1 MLSNRHKPRI
11 LHLSQP
17 TTGGT
22 AVCVRALASFGAQH
36 GYMVTV
42 ACPDGGELP
51 GWTAEAGGAWLPLPL
66 TRSPGLADSAH
77 LVALRTLIRGTDVLH
92 LHASK
97 AGALGR
103 LALLGMSPTERPAC
117 IFTPHGW
124 SWLVGG
130 PLAPAYRRFERAAA
144 RLADVIV
151 AVSDEDRRVGA
162 GVLGVDAARIR
173 VIPNGVD
180 TRLFGPDG
188 PRAER
193 STSPLIVCIG
203 RFDIAKGQDIALH
216 ALARMRTL
224 DARLRL
230 VGDGPDRGA
239 LLELAHRLGIAD
251 RVEMTGFDAAPAR
264 HMRAADIVLV
274 PSRWDA
280 QSLVLLEAMACGR
293 PVVATKVPGV
303 EALDGV
309 GAVVPREDPD
319 GIARVLDDL
328 LADPFGRDRMGGAAR
343 GRAVAKLDLRRCM
356 DRYRILWDALLR
368 RRGLAHPF
376 QLLPTPAHKSPE
388 PAGAPAGVA

>member
-1 MLSNRHKPRI
+1 MLTGFDQPRM

-17 TTGGT
+17 TSGGT
-22 AVCVRALASFGAQH
+22 AVCVRALTSSAARH

-42 ACPDGGELP
+42 GCPDGGDLP
-51 GWTAEAGGAWLPLPL
+51 RWTAKAGGAWLPLPL
-66 TRSPGLADSAH
+66 TRSPGLVDSAH
-77 LVALRTLIRGTDVLH
+77 LVALRTLIRGADLLH

-103 LALLGMSPTERPAC
+103 LALLGMSPEERPAC

-151 AVSDEDRRVGA
+151 SVSEEDRHAGA
-162 GVLGVDAARIR
+162 EVLGVDAARIR

-193 STSPLIVCIG
+193 STSPLIVCVG
-203 RFDIAKGQDIALH
+203 RFDVAKGQDIALH
-216 ALARMRTL
+216 ALARMRTV

-230 VGDGPDRGA
+230 VGDGPTRGA
-239 LLELAHRLGIAD
+239 LVQLAGRLGIAD
-251 RVEMTGFDAAPAR
+251 RVELTGFDAAPAR

-303 EALDGV
+303 RALDGV
-309 GAVVPREDPD
+309 GAVVPREDPET
-319 GIARVLDDL
+319 IARALDGL
-328 LADPFGRDRMGGAAR
+328 LSDAVRRDRMGAAAR
-343 GRAVAKLDLRRCM
+343 DRAVAEFDLRRCM
-356 DRYRILWDALLR
+356 ERYRILWDALLR
-368 RRGLAHPF
+368 RRRSAHP
-376 QLLPTPAHKSPE
+376 QLLPTPAHEVPASAVA
-388 PAGAPAGVA
+388 PAGAV